1 MRILLIEDDR
11 AIIETVTLSFQVGW
25 PESEIISTRLG
36 EEGIEFVETYDP
48 DIVILDLGLPDIN
61 GYEVLK
67 KIRLFSNIPVLIL
80 TQNEEERSVIKA
92 LELGADEYIIK
103 PFRQLELL
111 ARVKSILR
119 RHYGQG
125 SSASEKIGP
134 LQFDLAKCTVKYKGK
149 THNLTK
155 TEIAIL
161 RHLALN
167 SGKTVTINSI
177 AQSIWGNN
185 YSDSAN
191 AIRVYIHHLREKLEA
206 NPRKPSLIVT
216 KPGIGYVLNRK

>member
-1 MRILLIEDDR
+1 MH
-11 AIIETVTLSFQVGW
+11 
-25 PESEIISTRLG
+25 SEIQRK
-36 EEGIEFVETYDP
+36 
-48 DIVILDLGLPDIN
+48 N
-61 GYEVLK
+61 
-67 KIRLFSNIPVLIL
+67 
-80 TQNEEERSVIKA
+80 
-92 LELGADEYIIK
+92 
-103 PFRQLELL
+103 
-111 ARVKSILR
+111 
-119 RHYGQG
+119 
-125 SSASEKIGP
+125 
-134 LQFDLAKCTVKYKGK
+134 
-149 THNLTK
+149 HNLTK